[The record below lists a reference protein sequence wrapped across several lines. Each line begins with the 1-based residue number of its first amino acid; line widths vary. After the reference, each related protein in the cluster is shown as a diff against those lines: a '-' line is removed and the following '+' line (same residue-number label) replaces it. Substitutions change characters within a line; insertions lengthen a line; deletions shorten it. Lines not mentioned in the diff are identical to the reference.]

1 MQSNPLMVTTQ
12 TPNAGHHRSAAVVGL
27 SLLPIAVWW
36 CTREAPAWVVMWA
49 IAGAEFLALKLLT
62 LAGFWKTAPAWRI
75 AAYLLL
81 WPGMNAKAFL
91 ASSLPA
97 AQAANGQE
105 LAAAMAKL
113 VLGLAMAAWAAS
125 HVTTAS
131 HLLVGWVGML
141 GIIFTLHFGL
151 FDLASWAWR
160 RVGVAALP
168 IMRAP
173 ILAPSLAEFWGERWN
188 AAFADAARRF
198 LFRPLARRWGATRA
212 GGLVFLVS
220 GLVHETVISLPAH
233 GGWGGPTL
241 YFLLQAAGIRL
252 EKSATGGRLG
262 LGAGWPGWL
271 WMLLVTAIPL
281 PLLFHVPFVE
291 RVIVPLFQQ
300 IAKEIPSI

>member
-1 MQSNPLMVTTQ
+1 MPSDPVTATVQ
-12 TPNAGHHRSAAVVGL
+12 PRSTGRRRSLTAVALG
-27 SLLPIAVWW
+27 LLPIAMWW
-36 CTREAPAWVVMWA
+36 CTRGAPAWAVMWA
-49 IAGAEFLALKLLT
+49 IAGAEFFALKLLT
-62 LAGFWKTAPAWRI
+62 LAGRWNAAPARRI

-91 ASSLPA
+91 TSGLPA
-97 AQAANGQE
+97 TRAAPGRE
-105 LAAAMAKL
+105 LAIGLAKL
-113 VLGLAMAAWAAS
+113 AFGLVLTAWAAS
-125 HVTTAS
+125 HVATAS

-160 RVGVAALP
+160 RVGVAAPP

-173 ILAPSLAEFWGERWN
+173 ILATSLAEFWGGRWN

-233 GGWGGPTL
+233 GGWGGPTF
-241 YFLLQAAGIRL
+241 YFLLQAAGISL
-252 EKSATGGRLG
+252 EKSAAGGRLG
-262 LGAGWPGWL
+262 LGTGWPGRL
-271 WMLLVTAIPL
+271 WMLLVTALPL
-281 PLLFHVPFVE
+281 PLLFHMPFVE

-300 IAKEIPSI
+300 IAKEIP

>member
-1 MQSNPLMVTTQ
+1 MQSNPTTATTQ
-12 TPNAGHHRSAAVVGL
+12 APGADHRRSVAAVGL
-27 SLLPIAVWW
+27 GLLPIAAWW
-36 CTREAPAWVVMWA
+36 CTRGAPAWTVMWA
-49 IAGAEFLALKLLT
+49 IAGTEFFALKLLT
-62 LAGFWKTAPAWRI
+62 LAGLWKTAPAWRI

-91 ASSLPA
+91 TLSLPA
-97 AQAANGQE
+97 TRTATGRE
-105 LAAAMAKL
+105 LAVAMAKL
-113 VLGLAMAAWAAS
+113 ALGLAMTAWTIA

-131 HLLVGWVGML
+131 PLLVGWVGML

-160 RVGVAALP
+160 RAGVAALP

-173 ILAPSLAEFWGERWN
+173 VLATSLAEFWGERWN

-241 YFLLQAAGIRL
+241 YFLLQAAGISL
-252 EKSATGGRLG
+252 EKSPAGGRLG
-262 LGAGWPGWL
+262 LGTGWPGWW
-271 WMLLVTAIPL
+271 WMLLVTAWPL
-281 PLLFHVPFVE
+281 PLLFHGPFIE
-291 RVIVPLFQQ
+291 RVIVPFFQQ
-300 IAKEIPSI
+300 IAKEVP

>member
-1 MQSNPLMVTTQ
+1 MPGARNR
-12 TPNAGHHRSAAVVGL
+12 RSVAIVGL
-27 SLLPIAVWW
+27 GLLPVVAWW

-49 IAGAEFLALKLLT
+49 IAGAEFFALKLLT
-62 LAGFWKTAPAWRI
+62 LAGLWRSAPAWRI

-91 ASSLPA
+91 TSSLPA
-97 AQAANGQE
+97 AWAATGRE
-105 LAAAMAKL
+105 LAVAMAKL
-113 VLGLAMAAWAAS
+113 ALGLAMAAWAAS
-125 HVTTAS
+125 HVATAS
-131 HLLVGWVGML
+131 PLLVGWVGML

-173 ILAPSLAEFWGERWN
+173 ILAPSLTEFWGERWN
-188 AAFADAARRF
+188 AAFAEAARRF
-198 LFRPLARRWGATRA
+198 LFRPLAQRWGAPRA

-233 GGWGGPTL
+233 GGWGGPTF
-241 YFLLQAAGIRL
+241 YFVLQAAGIRL
-252 EKSATGGRLG
+252 EKSTAGSRLG

-271 WMLLVTAIPL
+271 WMLLVTALPL

-291 RVIVPLFQQ
+291 RVIVPFFQQ
-300 IAKEIPSI
+300 ITKEVP

>member
-1 MQSNPLMVTTQ
+1 MQSNPIMVTAQ
-12 TPNAGHHRSAAVVGL
+12 TPSTGNRRSVVVVGL
-27 SLLPIAVWW
+27 GLLPIVVWW
-36 CTREAPAWVVMWA
+36 YTREAPAWVVMWT
-49 IAGAEFLALKLLT
+49 IAGAEFFALKLLT
-62 LAGFWKTAPAWRI
+62 LAGLWRTAPAWRI

-81 WPGMNAKAFL
+81 WPGMNAKTFL
-91 ASSLPA
+91 TTSLPA
-97 AQAANGQE
+97 TRAATGRE
-105 LAAAMAKL
+105 LAIGLAKL
-113 VLGLAMAAWAAS
+113 AFGLAMTAWAAN
-125 HVTTAS
+125 HVTTSS

-173 ILAPSLAEFWGERWN
+173 ILATSLAEFWGERWN
-188 AAFADAARRF
+188 IAFADAARRF

-252 EKSATGGRLG
+252 EKSAVGDRLG
-262 LGAGWPGWL
+262 LGAGRPGWL

-281 PLLFHVPFVE
+281 PLLFHVPFIE
-291 RVIVPLFQQ
+291 RVIVPLLQQ
-300 IAKEIPSI
+300 IAKDVP

>member
-1 MQSNPLMVTTQ
+1 MQSNPTTATTQ
-12 TPNAGHHRSAAVVGL
+12 APGADHRRSVAAVGL
-27 SLLPIAVWW
+27 GLLPIAAWW
-36 CTREAPAWVVMWA
+36 YTRGAPAWVVMWA
-49 IAGAEFLALKLLT
+49 IAGTEFFALKLLT
-62 LAGFWKTAPAWRI
+62 LAGLWKTAPAWRI

-91 ASSLPA
+91 TLSLPA
-97 AQAANGQE
+97 TRTATGRE
-105 LAAAMAKL
+105 LAVAMAKL
-113 VLGLAMAAWAAS
+113 ALGLAMTAWTVA

-160 RVGVAALP
+160 RAGVTALP

-173 ILAPSLAEFWGERWN
+173 VLATSLAEFWGERWN

-198 LFRPLARRWGATRA
+198 LFRPLARRLGATRA

-241 YFLLQAAGIRL
+241 YFLLQAAGISL
-252 EKSATGGRLG
+252 EKSPAGGRLG
-262 LGAGWPGWL
+262 LGTGWPGWW
-271 WMLLVTAIPL
+271 WMLLVTALPL
-281 PLLFHVPFVE
+281 PLLFHGPFIERAIVPF
-291 RVIVPLFQQ
+291 FQQ
-300 IAKEIPSI
+300 IAKEVP

>member
-1 MQSNPLMVTTQ
+1 MQSNPVMVTAQ
-12 TPNAGHHRSAAVVGL
+12 TPGAGNRRGLAVVGL
-27 SLLPIAVWW
+27 GLLPIAVWW

-49 IAGAEFLALKLLT
+49 IAGAEFFALKLLT
-62 LAGFWKTAPAWRI
+62 LAGLWRTAAAWRI
-75 AAYLLL
+75 ATYLLL

-91 ASSLPA
+91 TASLPA
-97 AQAANGQE
+97 ARAATGRE
-105 LAAAMAKL
+105 LMVAIIKL
-113 VLGLAMAAWAAS
+113 AFGLAMAAWAAA
-125 HVTTAS
+125 HVTTVS

-151 FDLASWAWR
+151 FDFASWAWR
-160 RVGVAALP
+160 HIGVAAMP

-173 ILAPSLAEFWGERWN
+173 ILATSLAEFWGERWN

-198 LFRPLARRWGATRA
+198 LFRPLARRWGAPRA

-241 YFLLQAAGIRL
+241 YFLLQAAGINL
-252 EKSATGGRLG
+252 EKSAVGGRLG
-262 LGAGWPGWL
+262 LGAGRPGWL

-281 PLLFHVPFVE
+281 PLLFHVPFAE
-291 RVIVPLFQQ
+291 RVIVPFFRY
-300 IAKEIPSI
+300 IAKEVP